1 MFNTTATDI
10 PASLLLGAL
19 PPKTLAGMYLDA
31 VDAYEFIKSE
41 DCRSAASAAVGGV
54 LTAVQAELSARGLS
68 YDDIEVVAEGDHQ
81 GHPTGEKLEAAQA
94 EWFDRHRGW

>member
-1 MFNTTATDI
+1 MNDVTATDL

-31 VDAYEFIKSE
+31 VDAWEFIKSE
-41 DCRSAASAAVGGV
+41 DCRSAATASQGGV
-54 LTAVQAELSARGLS
+54 MQAVQAEMARRGLS

-81 GHPTGEKLEAAQA
+81 GHPTGEKLERLQT
-94 EWFDRHRGW
+94 EWFEGHRGW